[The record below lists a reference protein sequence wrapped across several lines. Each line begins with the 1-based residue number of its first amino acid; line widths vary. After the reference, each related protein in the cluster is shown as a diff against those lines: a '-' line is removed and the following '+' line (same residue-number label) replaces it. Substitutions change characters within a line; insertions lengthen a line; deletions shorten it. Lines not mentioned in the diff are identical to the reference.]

1 MKSIAYALGCLV
13 SVGLTAP
20 AIAADVQA
28 QDPASVVSAM
38 QEAGYRAQL
47 TTDDVGDPLIRSSSG
62 GTDFLV
68 LFYNCTDN
76 TDCRTIQFY
85 VGFSEPNSAT
95 IQSMNTWNKDNRF
108 GRAYYDDGIARLEM
122 DLDLDD
128 GGVSR
133 ALFED
138 NLEYWALVMSKFEDY
153 VSS

>member
-1 MKSIAYALGCLV
+1 MNSIAYALA
-13 SVGLTAP
+13 GLAALALTTP
-20 AIAADVQA
+20 AVAADVQA
-28 QDPASVVSAM
+28 QDPGSIVAAM
-38 QEAGYRAQL
+38 QQAGYRAQL

-62 GTDFLV
+62 GSDFLV
-68 LFYNCTDN
+68 YFYNCTDN

-138 NLEYWALVMSKFEDY
+138 NLEDWALVKIG
-153 VSS
+153 